1 MSSATST
8 TMWGGLSLVALMLAV
23 TAVVTT
29 SRREEME
36 MTGMIVLVVGS
47 RGLPTTPSFFFEYFQ
62 NVKGKRYYRFSP

>member
-36 MTGMIVLVVGS
+36 MTSMMVLVMGL
-47 RGLPTTPSFFFEYFQ
+47 GELPTAPVFFLSRKT
-62 NVKGKRYYRFSP
+62 NWAG

>member
-36 MTGMIVLVVGS
+36 MTSMMVWVAGS
-47 RGLPTTPSFFFEYFQ
+47 RELPTTPSFFL
-62 NVKGKRYYRFSP
+62 

>member
-8 TMWGGLSLVALMLAV
+8 TMWGGLSLVALMLAE

-36 MTGMIVLVVGS
+36 MTSMMVWVVGS
-47 RGLPTTPSFFFEYFQ
+47 RELPTTPSFFL
-62 NVKGKRYYRFSP
+62 

>member
-8 TMWGGLSLVALMLAV
+8 TMWGGLSLVALILAV

-36 MTGMIVLVVGS
+36 MTSMMVWVVGS
-47 RGLPTTPSFFFEYFQ
+47 RDLPRTPSFFL
-62 NVKGKRYYRFSP
+62 

>member
-36 MTGMIVLVVGS
+36 MTIMMVWVAGS
-47 RGLPTTPSFFFEYFQ
+47 RGLPTTPSFFSYDKNQ
-62 NVKGKRYYRFSP
+62 LDRMPN

>member
-8 TMWGGLSLVALMLAV
+8 TMWGGLSLVALMSAL

-36 MTGMIVLVVGS
+36 MTSMMVLVVGS
-47 RGLPTTPSFFFEYFQ
+47 KASQQHPL
-62 NVKGKRYYRFSP
+62 FSYDKNQLGRMTN

>member
-36 MTGMIVLVVGS
+36 MTIMMVWGVGS
-47 RGLPTTPSFFFEYFQ
+47 RELPTTPSFFL
-62 NVKGKRYYRFSP
+62 